1 MSQQDQNLELR
12 PLFGV
17 RVLDLAQGVMAMV
30 GRTLGELG
38 ADVIRLEPAQGS
50 EDRRQGRLVDGL
62 SVEFAVANLGKR
74 SAPLDRFEA
83 LSQDAD
89 IVIAP
94 AGAIDVEALQARS
107 PRCVVLSLTD
117 FDRSSQ
123 FGDWTGSEAV
133 FHALTGQLSRS
144 GLPDREPLLPPGHLA
159 QCCAAM
165 QASFVLLTAYY
176 NALKTGQGDR
186 LDFAILDGA
195 FQSLDP
201 AFGTAGSALAG
212 AKASTTAQISPVS
225 LRYYPIISCAD
236 GYVRLCLLAPKQWR
250 GMFEWMGSPEAFADA
265 RYDQLPV
272 RLACDDLIP
281 AITDFFAD
289 KTRAEIEAASEHY
302 NVPAAALM
310 DLQDA
315 TSNVQT
321 QARRAFASAELAPGL
336 EVPVPQGLMEIDG
349 ERMAPAGPP
358 PGLPVADVV
367 WLDRPRT
374 PAAPAGGERPLSG
387 LKVLDFGVIIVGAE
401 TGRALGDQGADVIK
415 VENSAFP
422 DGGRANRFGGLIS
435 PNFVTGHRNK
445 RSLGLNVRDPRG
457 KALLLQLVR
466 DSDVV
471 LGNFR
476 GGVMESLGLDYASL
490 KSINPRIIV
499 VDSNAFGSTGPWAKR
514 MGYGPL
520 VRASAGLTM
529 QWCYPGEA
537 DSFSDA
543 VTVFP
548 DHVAARIG
556 CVGVLSLLIRRLR
569 TGVGGAISISQAEVM
584 LSMLAPQVAADAIER
599 AGRSVAASTEASTV
613 YPCAGENQWCAV
625 TTRGPADAAA
635 IQAVAGGQSLVDW
648 LAEREP
654 RTAMQTLQA
663 AGVPAA
669 AVLSISELEDFAYYA
684 DGGLLLSA
692 THPHLS
698 VSLTVEGAPVRSQR
712 MPAPPQGPA
721 PLMGEHTIEILR
733 ERTSLPDDEIQALI
747 EAGVLEQFKMP
758 DEAST

>member
-17 RVLDLAQGVMAMV
+17 RVLDLAEGVMAMV

-38 ADVIRLEPAQGS
+38 ADVIRLEPAEGGA
-50 EDRRQGRLVDGL
+50 DRRQGRLVDSL
-62 SVEFAVANLGKR
+62 SLDFAVANLGKR
-74 SAPLDRFEA
+74 AAPLDQFEA
-83 LSQDAD
+83 LSAEAD

-94 AGAIDVEALQARS
+94 AGAIDIEALQARS
-107 PRCVVLSLTD
+107 PRSVILSLTD
-117 FDRSSQ
+117 FDRSGS
-123 FGDWTGSEAV
+123 FGAWTGSEAV

-144 GLPDREPLLPPGHLA
+144 GLPNREPLLPPGDLA
-159 QCCAAM
+159 QSCAAM
-165 QASFVLLTAYY
+165 QASFVVLTAYY
-176 NALKTGQGDR
+176 NALRTGQGDR

-212 AKASTTAQISPVS
+212 AKASTSAQVSPDS
-225 LRYYPIISCAD
+225 LRYYPIIPCLD

-250 GMFEWMGSPEAFADA
+250 GMFEWMGRPEAFADA
-265 RYDQLPV
+265 KYDQLPV
-272 RLACDDLIP
+272 RLACDQLIP
-281 AITDFFAD
+281 AITAFFAH
-289 KTRAEIEAASEHY
+289 KTRAEVEVASERY

-310 DLQDA
+310 DLQGA
-315 TSNVQT
+315 VGNEQT
-321 QARRAFASAELAPGL
+321 QARRAFAPAELAPGL
-336 EVPVPQGLMEIDG
+336 EAPVPQGLMEIDG
-349 ERMAPAGPP
+349 ERMGPSGPP
-358 PGLPVADVV
+358 PGLPTSDVA
-367 WLDRPRT
+367 WLERARV
-374 PAAPAGGERPLSG
+374 PAGPAGGERPLSG

-457 KALLLQLVR
+457 KAILMDLVR

-471 LGNFR
+471 LGNFK

-490 KSINPRIIV
+490 KAVNPRVIV
-499 VDSNAFGSTGPWAKR
+499 VDSTAFGSTGPWSKR

-569 TGVGGAISISQAEVM
+569 TQEGGAISISQAEVM
-584 LSMLAPQVAADAIER
+584 LSMLAPQIAVDAIER
-599 AGRSVAASTEASTV
+599 AGRSVAPSTEASTV

-625 TTRGPADAAA
+625 TTRGPADDDA
-635 IQAVAGGQSLVDW
+635 IQAVTGGEALADW
-648 LAEREP
+648 LAARAP
-654 RTAMQTLQA
+654 RDAMQALQA

-669 AVLSISELEDFAYYA
+669 AVLTISELEDFAYYA
-684 DGGLLLSA
+684 EGGLLLTA

-698 VSLTVEGAPVRSQR
+698 VPLTVEGAPVRSQS
-712 MPAPPQGPA
+712 MPAPFQGPA

-733 ERTSLPDDEIQALI
+733 ERTTIQDDEITALI